1 LFKRY
6 ILIWNTT
13 LKITRE
19 ELEARLENLRRR
31 MTDEGYDALI
41 IYSDEYRSGHATY
54 VTNYKPINVIEESP
68 QLVLIVGNNA
78 PVVFLGRLNA
88 YAAKDMCWID
98 DVRGIH
104 RPYSDFPQ
112 VFAPI
117 VGRTSKIALIG
128 KNILPVEIYEQLL
141 DAVPNAVIDSR
152 DDIMLELRKIKSEAE
167 IGLMEQ
173 AAEINDAVLK
183 QAAAEVK
190 VGMTEIQ
197 VAGLAESIA
206 RNMNADIGSATVVM
220 SGPNTNYPAWRA
232 TDRQVQAGDF
242 VMLDFNPAIGHY
254 CNDGGITILMPGADS
269 EQERALIVGH
279 RALKKVIPTIKP
291 GITARSIFDTL
302 LEELEPH
309 GFADNFTP
317 YAKGLRGVGH
327 AVGIDVVEP
336 PNLSSDSDFELEAGM
351 TLAVKLDL
359 HDLPGG
365 GYRIEVVVAVT
376 QDGVRPLNKLV
387 LAEADDFAVQR

>member
-1 LFKRY
+1 MG
-6 ILIWNTT
+6 ISTDE
-13 LKITRE
+13 LKQRT
-19 ELEARLENLRRR
+19 ENLRSR
-31 MTDEGYDALI
+31 MKAEGYDALI
-41 IYSDEYRSGHATY
+41 IYSDEYRSGHSTY

-68 QLVLIVGNNA
+68 QLVLIVGDNA

-88 YAAKDMCWID
+88 YAAKDMCWIE

-104 RPYSDFPQ
+104 RPYTDFPQ
-112 VFAPI
+112 VFEPI
-117 VGRTSKIALIG
+117 VGQASKIGLIG
-128 KNILPVEIYEQLL
+128 KNILPFEIYEQLVH
-141 DAVPNAVIDSR
+141 AVPEAAIENR
-152 DDIMLELRKIKSEAE
+152 DDIMLDLRKIKTSDE
-167 IGLMEQ
+167 IDLMEQ
-173 AAEINDAVLK
+173 AAEINDTVLK
-183 QAAAEVK
+183 RAAREVK

-197 VAGLAESIA
+197 VAGLAEGIA
-206 RNMNADIGSATVVM
+206 REMNADIGSATVVM

-232 TDRQVQAGDF
+232 TDRKIQPGEY

-254 CNDGGITILMPGADS
+254 CNDGGITILMPGADP

-279 RALKKVIPTIKP
+279 KALKKVIPTIRP

-302 LEELEPH
+302 LKELEPH

-327 AVGIDVVEP
+327 AVGLDVVEP

-376 QDGVRPLNKLV
+376 EDGVRPLNKLV
-387 LAEADDFAVQR
+387 LEEPDDFAVQR

>member
-1 LFKRY
+1 MH
-6 ILIWNTT
+6 
-13 LKITRE
+13 ITSE
-19 ELEARLENLRRR
+19 ELKGRTENLRRR
-31 MTDEGYDALI
+31 MRAEGYDALI
-41 IYSDEYRSGHATY
+41 IYSDEYRSGHSSY

-68 QLVLIVGNNA
+68 QLVVIVGDRE

-88 YAAKDMCWID
+88 YAAKDMCWIE

-112 VFAPI
+112 VFSPI
-117 VGRTSKIALIG
+117 VGHSSKIGLIG
-128 KNILPVEIYEQLL
+128 KNILPFEIYEQLVAAVP
-141 DAVPNAVIDSR
+141 DAVIKSR
-152 DDIMLELRKIKSEAE
+152 DDIMLDLRKIKTEAE
-167 IGLMEQ
+167 IALMEQ
-173 AAEINDAVLK
+173 AADINDVVLRR
-183 QAAAEVK
+183 AAKEVK

-197 VAGLAESIA
+197 VAGLAENIA
-206 RNMNADIGSATVVM
+206 RRMNADIGSATVVM

-232 TDRQVQAGDF
+232 TDRQIRPGDF
-242 VMLDFNPAIGHY
+242 VMLDFNPAVGHY
-254 CNDGGITILMPGADS
+254 CNDGGITILMPGADP
-269 EQERALIVGH
+269 EQERALIIGH
-279 RALKKVIPTIKP
+279 RSLKKVIPTILP

-327 AVGIDVVEP
+327 AVGLDVVEP
-336 PNLSSDSDFELEAGM
+336 PNLSFDSDFELETGM

-359 HDLPGG
+359 HDLIGG

-376 QDGVRPLNKLV
+376 EDGVRPLNKLI
-387 LAEADDFAVQR
+387 LEEPDDFAVQR

>member
-1 LFKRY
+1 MG
-6 ILIWNTT
+6 ISTDE
-13 LKITRE
+13 LKQRT
-19 ELEARLENLRRR
+19 ENLRRR
-31 MTDEGYDALI
+31 MKEEGYDALI
-41 IYSDEYRSGHATY
+41 IYSDEYRSGHSTY

-68 QLVLIVGNNA
+68 QLVLIVGDNA

-104 RPYSDFPQ
+104 RPYTDFPQ
-112 VFAPI
+112 VFEPI
-117 VGRTSKIALIG
+117 VGRASKIGLIG
-128 KNILPVEIYEQLL
+128 KNILPFEIYEQLV
-141 DAVPNAVIDSR
+141 DAVPEAVIENR
-152 DDIMLELRKIKSEAE
+152 DDIMLNLRKIKTEAE
-167 IGLMEQ
+167 IALMEE

-183 QAAAEVK
+183 KAAKAVK

-197 VAGLAESIA
+197 VAGLAEGLA
-206 RNMNADIGSATVVM
+206 REMNADIGSATVVM

-232 TDRQVQAGDF
+232 TDRKIQPGEF

-254 CNDGGITILMPGADS
+254 CNDGGITILMPGADP

-309 GFADNFTP
+309 GFAKNFTP

-327 AVGIDVVEP
+327 AVGLDVVEP

-376 QDGVRPLNKLV
+376 EDGVRPLNKLV
-387 LAEADDFAVQR
+387 LAEPDDFAVQR

>member
-1 LFKRY
+1 MA
-6 ILIWNTT
+6 IS
-13 LKITRE
+13 RE
-19 ELEARLENLRRR
+19 ELKQRTENLRHR
-31 MTDEGYDALI
+31 MVSEGYDALI
-41 IYSDEYRSGHATY
+41 IYSDEYRSGHSSY

-68 QLVLIVGNNA
+68 QLVLIVGDKE

-88 YAAKDMCWID
+88 YAAKDMCWIE

-112 VFAPI
+112 VFSPI
-117 VGRTSKIALIG
+117 VGRASKIALIG
-128 KNILPVEIYEQLL
+128 KNILPFEIYEQLIS
-141 DAVPNAVIDSR
+141 AVPEAVIESR
-152 DDIMLELRKIKSEAE
+152 DDIMLDLRKIKSEAE
-167 IGLMEQ
+167 IALMEQ

-183 QAAAEVK
+183 QAAMAVK
-190 VGMTEIQ
+190 IGMTEIQ

-206 RNMNADIGSATVVM
+206 RQMNADIGSATVVM

-232 TDRQVQAGDF
+232 TDRKIEPGEF

-254 CNDGGITILMPGADS
+254 CNDGGITILTPGADP
-269 EQERALIVGH
+269 EQERALVVGH
-279 RALKKVIPTIKP
+279 RALKKVIPTIRA

-309 GFADNFTP
+309 GFAENFTP
-317 YAKGLRGVGH
+317 FAKGLRGVGH
-327 AVGIDVVEP
+327 AVGLDVVEP

-351 TLAVKLDL
+351 TMAVKLDL
-359 HDLPGG
+359 HNLPGG

-376 QDGVRPLNKLV
+376 EDGVKPLNKLV
-387 LAEADDFAVQR
+387 LSEPDDFAVQR

>member
-1 LFKRY
+1 MG
-6 ILIWNTT
+6 IST
-13 LKITRE
+13 E
-19 ELEARLENLRRR
+19 ELRQRAENLRRR
-31 MTDEGYDALI
+31 MKSEGYDALI
-41 IYSDEYRSGHATY
+41 IYSDEYRSGHSTY

-68 QLVLIVGNNA
+68 QLVLIVGDRE

-88 YAAKDMCWID
+88 YAAKDMCWIE

-117 VGRTSKIALIG
+117 VSRASRIGLIG
-128 KNILPVEIYEQLL
+128 KNILPFEIYEQLVH
-141 DAVPNAVIDSR
+141 AVPQAVIENR
-152 DDIMLELRKIKSEAE
+152 DDIMLDLRKIKTKAE
-167 IGLMEQ
+167 IDLMEQ
-173 AAEINDAVLK
+173 AADINDAVLK
-183 QAAAEVK
+183 RAAKEVK

-197 VAGLAESIA
+197 VAGLAEGIA
-206 RNMNADIGSATVVM
+206 REMNADIGSATVVM

-232 TDRQVQAGDF
+232 TDRKIQPGEY

-254 CNDGGITILMPGADS
+254 CNDGGITILMPGANP
-269 EQERALIVGH
+269 EQERALVVGH
-279 RALKKVIPTIKP
+279 RALKKVIPTIRP

-309 GFADNFTP
+309 GFARNFTP

-327 AVGIDVVEP
+327 AVGLDVVEP
-336 PNLSSDSDFELEAGM
+336 PNLSSDSDFKLEAGM

-376 QDGVRPLNKLV
+376 EDGVRPLNKLV
-387 LAEADDFAVQR
+387 LDEPDDFAVQR

>member
-1 LFKRY
+1 MT
-6 ILIWNTT
+6 ITT
-13 LKITRE
+13 E
-19 ELEARLENLRRR
+19 ELKARTEKLRRR
-31 MTDEGYDALI
+31 MKEEGYDALI
-41 IYSDEYRSGHATY
+41 IYSDEYRSGHSSY

-68 QLVLIVGNNA
+68 QLVLIVGDME

-88 YAAKDMCWID
+88 YAAKDICWIE

-117 VGRTSKIALIG
+117 VGRASKLGLVG
-128 KNILPVEIYEQLL
+128 KNILPFEIYEQLV
-141 DAVPNAVIDSR
+141 DAVPDAVIEAR
-152 DDIMLELRKIKSEAE
+152 DDIMLDLRKIKSEAE
-167 IGLMEQ
+167 IALMEE

-183 QAAAEVK
+183 EAAKAVK

-206 RNMNADIGSATVVM
+206 RQMNADIGSATVVM

-232 TDRQVQAGDF
+232 TDRKVQPGEF
-242 VMLDFNPAIGHY
+242 VMLDFNPAIGNY
-254 CNDGGITILMPGADS
+254 CNDGGITILMPGADP
-269 EQERALIVGH
+269 EQERALVAGH
-279 RALKKVIPTIKP
+279 RALKKVIPTIRP
-291 GITARSIFDTL
+291 GITAKSIFDTL
-302 LEELEPH
+302 LAELEPQ
-309 GFADNFTP
+309 GLAKNFTP

-327 AVGIDVVEP
+327 AVGLDVVEP

-359 HDLPGG
+359 HDLIGG
-365 GYRIEVVVAVT
+365 GYRVEVVVAVT
-376 QDGVRPLNKLV
+376 KDGVRPLNKLI
-387 LAEADDFAVQR
+387 LNEPDDFAVQR

>member
-1 LFKRY
+1 MA
-6 ILIWNTT
+6 IP
-13 LKITRE
+13 RE
-19 ELEARLENLRRR
+19 ELEQRTEKLRRR
-31 MTDEGYDALI
+31 MIDEGYDALI
-41 IYSDEYRSGHATY
+41 VYSDEYRSGHSTY
-54 VTNYKPINVIEESP
+54 VTDYKPINVIEESP
-68 QLVLIVGNNA
+68 QLVLIVGDKA

-88 YAAKDMCWID
+88 YAAKDMCWIA

-117 VGRTSKIALIG
+117 VGRASRIALVG
-128 KNILPVEIYEQLL
+128 KNILPVEIYEQLR
-141 DAVPNAVIDSR
+141 DAVPEAVIDGR
-152 DDIMLELRKIKSEAE
+152 DDIMLDLRKIKSAAE
-167 IGLMEQ
+167 IALMEE
-173 AAEINDAVLK
+173 AADINDAVLK
-183 QAAAEVK
+183 EAARSVQI
-190 VGMTEIQ
+190 GMTEIQ

-206 RNMNADIGSATVVM
+206 RRMNADIGSATVVM

-232 TDRQVQAGDF
+232 TDRKIQPGEF
-242 VMLDFNPAIGHY
+242 VMLDFNPAVGHY
-254 CNDGGITILMPGADS
+254 CNDGGITILMPGADP

-279 RALKKVIPTIKP
+279 RALKKVIPTIRP

-302 LEELEPH
+302 LGELEPH
-309 GFADNFTP
+309 GFAKNFTP

-327 AVGIDVVEP
+327 AVGLDVVEP
-336 PNLSSDSDFELEAGM
+336 PNLSSDSDFTLEAGM

-376 QDGVRPLNKLV
+376 EDGVKPLNKLV
-387 LAEADDFAVQR
+387 LDEPDDFAIQR

>member
-1 LFKRY
+1 MA
-6 ILIWNTT
+6 ITT
-13 LKITRE
+13 DELKTRT
-19 ELEARLENLRRR
+19 ENLRRR
-31 MTDEGYDALI
+31 MKEEGYDALI
-41 IYSDEYRSGHATY
+41 IYSDEYRSGHSSY

-68 QLVLIVGNNA
+68 QLVLIVGDKE

-88 YAAKDMCWID
+88 YAAKDMCWIA

-117 VGRTSKIALIG
+117 VGRASKIGLVG
-128 KNILPVEIYEQLL
+128 KNILPFEIYEQLV
-141 DAVPNAVIDSR
+141 DAVPEAVIESR
-152 DDIMLELRKIKSEAE
+152 DDIMLDLRKIKSEAE
-167 IGLMEQ
+167 IALMEE

-183 QAAAEVK
+183 EAARAVK

-197 VAGLAESIA
+197 VAGLAENIA
-206 RNMNADIGSATVVM
+206 RQMNADIGSATVVM

-232 TDRQVQAGDF
+232 TDREIQPGEF

-254 CNDGGITILMPGADS
+254 CNDGGITILMPGADP
-269 EQERALIVGH
+269 EQERALVAGH
-279 RALKKVIPTIKP
+279 RALKTVIPTIRP

-302 LEELEPH
+302 LAELEPQ
-309 GFADNFTP
+309 GLAQNFTP

-327 AVGIDVVEP
+327 AVGLDVVEP

-359 HDLPGG
+359 HDLVGG
-365 GYRIEVVVAVT
+365 GYRVEVVVAVT
-376 QDGVRPLNKLV
+376 EDGVRPLNKLV
-387 LAEADDFAVQR
+387 LNEPDDFAVQR

>member
-1 LFKRY
+1 MG
-6 ILIWNTT
+6 ISTDE
-13 LKITRE
+13 LKQRT
-19 ELEARLENLRRR
+19 ENLRSR
-31 MTDEGYDALI
+31 MKTEGYDALI
-41 IYSDEYRSGHATY
+41 IYSDEYRSGHSTY
-54 VTNYKPINVIEESP
+54 ITNYKPINVIEESP
-68 QLVLIVGNNA
+68 QLVLIVGDNE

-88 YAAKDMCWID
+88 YAAKDMCWIE

-104 RPYSDFPQ
+104 RPYTDFPQ
-112 VFAPI
+112 VFKPI
-117 VGRTSKIALIG
+117 VGRVSRIGLIG
-128 KNILPVEIYEQLL
+128 KNILPVEIYEQLV
-141 DAVPNAVIDSR
+141 DAVPEAAIEAR
-152 DDIMLELRKIKSEAE
+152 DDIMLDLRKIKSDAE
-167 IGLMEQ
+167 IALMEE
-173 AAEINDAVLK
+173 AADINDAVLK
-183 QAAAEVK
+183 QAAKEVM

-206 RNMNADIGSATVVM
+206 RQMNADIGSATVVM

-232 TDRQVQAGDF
+232 TDRKIQPGEF

-254 CNDGGITILMPGADS
+254 CNDGGITILMPGADP
-269 EQERALIVGH
+269 EQERALVVGH
-279 RALKKVIPTIKP
+279 RALKKVIPTIRP

-309 GFADNFTP
+309 GFAKNFTP

-327 AVGIDVVEP
+327 AVGLDVVEP

-376 QDGVRPLNKLV
+376 EHGVRPLNKLV
-387 LAEADDFAVQR
+387 LAEPDDFAVQR